1 MKEMFTM
8 KAWRQHR
15 RELGVVAAGSLVIVL
30 LAGLV
35 LWPLSAKKRRLEMLI
50 REMSARLAQHN
61 YGGDEST
68 LNERKAN
75 EQRANLKLRTQ
86 WNELVS
92 RLSVFPDQRAIANSV
107 VGHIDYKVALHHH
120 REKLMLKS
128 KTVAI
133 PMPYDLG
140 MDETIGSDQ
149 DARKLMFQLK
159 AINKV
164 VDIVLDSDTK
174 RITRIAPLP
183 SLQHKVGDEENE
195 AVYLEEYPVFISRE
209 GDMESLYGL
218 IHLFLNEGN
227 TCIFRHMRIQS
238 MDAGD
243 NGLLQIDAVLS
254 ALVFTKT
261 LDDLQW
267 ALVQAPTDLNPAGY

>member
-1 MKEMFTM
+1 
-8 KAWRQHR
+8 
-15 RELGVVAAGSLVIVL
+15 
-30 LAGLV
+30 
-35 LWPLSAKKRRLEMLI
+35 MLI

-68 LNERKAN
+68 LTARKAS
-75 EQRANLKLRTQ
+75 EQRTNLRLRTQ

-92 RLSVFPDQRAIANSV
+92 CLSVFPDQRAIANSV

-120 REKLMLKS
+120 REKLLLKS

-140 MDETIGSDQ
+140 MDETVGSDQ

-159 AINKV
+159 AIDKV

-174 RITRIAPLP
+174 RITHIAPLTP
-183 SLQHKVGDEENE
+183 LQYKIGEEENE
-195 AVYLEEYPVFISRE
+195 AVYLEEYPVFINVE
-209 GDMESLYGL
+209 GEMESVYGL
-218 IHLFLNEGN
+218 IHQFLNEGN
-227 TCIFRHMRIQS
+227 TCVFRHARIQS
-238 MDAGD
+238 IDAGE

-254 ALVFTKT
+254 AVVFTKA

-267 ALVQAPTDLNPAGY
+267 TLVQAPADLNPAGY